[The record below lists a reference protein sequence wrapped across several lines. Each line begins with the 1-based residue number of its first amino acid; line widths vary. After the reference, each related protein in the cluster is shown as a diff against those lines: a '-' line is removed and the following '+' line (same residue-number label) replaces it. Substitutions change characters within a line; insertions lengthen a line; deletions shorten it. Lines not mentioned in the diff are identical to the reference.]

1 MARIIGLTAA
11 IVRDQDTGERRIE
24 GGAMVL
30 ADRGV
35 ICIDEF
41 DKMLEKDR
49 VAIHEVLEQQSIT
62 ISKGGIYCSL
72 NARCRYR
79 IHS

>member
-1 MARIIGLTAA
+1 
-11 IVRDQDTGERRIE
+11 
-24 GGAMVL
+24 MVL

-49 VAIHEVLEQQSIT
+49 VAIHEVMEQQSIT